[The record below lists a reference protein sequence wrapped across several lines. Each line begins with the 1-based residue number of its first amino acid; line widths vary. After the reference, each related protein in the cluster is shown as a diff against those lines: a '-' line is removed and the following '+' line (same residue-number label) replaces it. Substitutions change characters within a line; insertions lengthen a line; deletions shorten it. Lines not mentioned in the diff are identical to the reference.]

1 MQSPALQTSTMPS
14 SAVSSP
20 TTETSIQ
27 KSPALH
33 DAANVVEL
41 PGLADS
47 RRTHHFGILILLL
60 GLGGFLLW
68 AAFAPLDEGVPTEG
82 VVNVEGNHKV
92 VQHLTGGIVSQ
103 IFVTEGQEVATGDL
117 LFRLDDTATRAR
129 FNEVRQRYLGL
140 RAEESR
146 LLAEKSGTD
155 TIAFHQDLLQ
165 NRHEPYVQQ
174 LILNQT
180 QLMHA
185 RRQLLTA
192 DIAAMRESIQGEM
205 ALIDGYQGMLISYQ
219 SQLGLLQDQ
228 LAGIRQLVLER
239 LVLLG
244 VGLHCQSH
252 LGQLGIDLL
261 ALGLLPRRDALVE
274 FEDGFPAAQD
284 IGLGTRDL
292 AVGLR
297 QLLFQLVLLVARRK
311 AFADELPDTGQLVLQ

>member
-1 MQSPALQTSTMPS
+1 MQSPALQPSALPS
-14 SAVSSP
+14 SAMESSV
-20 TTETSIQ
+20 Q

-47 RRTHHFGILILLL
+47 RSTHRFGILILLL

-92 VQHLTGGIVSQ
+92 VQHLTGGIISR

-165 NRHEPYVQQ
+165 NRHEPYV
-174 LILNQT
+174 NQNGS
-180 QLMHA
+180 H
-185 RRQLLTA
+185 RF
-192 DIAAMRESIQGEM
+192 GFP
-205 ALIDGYQGMLISYQ
+205 
-219 SQLGLLQDQ
+219 
-228 LAGIRQLVLER
+228 LVLA
-239 LVLLG
+239 VSLLG
-244 VGLHCQSH
+244 
-252 LGQLGIDLL
+252 
-261 ALGLLPRRDALVE
+261 
-274 FEDGFPAAQD
+274 
-284 IGLGTRDL
+284 
-292 AVGLR
+292 AVAHR
-297 QLLFQLVLLVARRK
+297 
-311 AFADELPDTGQLVLQ
+311 